1 MKYVVPFLLILILS
15 QCKNPKEHQLS
26 VCSFNVRYENS
37 RDSMDGNGWH
47 QRCPIICDI
56 IEFNDFDVIGA
67 QEVLYNQLNDL
78 NQKLKDYDYVGVGR
92 DDGKTKGEYAPI
104 FFKKALFTLLDS
116 GHFWL
121 SEITDRP
128 NKGWDAALPRI
139 CTWVKLKVQNTGF
152 EFWCFNLHMDHIGTK
167 ARENSAKLVV
177 QKIKEMCKNKPVIL
191 TGDFNVDQKSKN
203 YEVIVNS
210 GILNDSYN
218 KAEVRYATNGTFNDF
233 KPNMKTDSR
242 IDHIFVSPS
251 LIVDRYGILTDTYR
265 TEIPETKQTKSGNF
279 PKEVSLRKYNARTP
293 SDHFPVKA
301 IISYTN

>member
-128 NKGWDAALPRI
+128 TKG
-139 CTWVKLKVQNTGF
+139 GM
-152 EFWCFNLHMDHIGTK
+152 LHSLAS
-167 ARENSAKLVV
+167 AR
-177 QKIKEMCKNKPVIL
+177 
-191 TGDFNVDQKSKN
+191 G
-203 YEVIVNS
+203 
-210 GILNDSYN
+210 
-218 KAEVRYATNGTFNDF
+218 
-233 KPNMKTDSR
+233 
-242 IDHIFVSPS
+242 
-251 LIVDRYGILTDTYR
+251 
-265 TEIPETKQTKSGNF
+265 
-279 PKEVSLRKYNARTP
+279 
-293 SDHFPVKA
+293 
-301 IISYTN
+301 